1 MHPQLNDLE
10 AKKSPVKITG
20 CSNKI
25 NLYTQEDDVV
35 IKENKTVFEDNQ
47 EVIPY
52 TSNGKRRERIQ
63 NQYEFVEL
71 LPSDICDLTE
81 NKDCPNCRKLKM

>member
-1 MHPQLNDLE
+1 M
-10 AKKSPVKITG
+10 
-20 CSNKI
+20 
-25 NLYTQEDDVV
+25 

-52 TSNGKRRERIQ
+52 TSNEKRRERVQ

-71 LPSDICDLTE
+71 SPSDICNLTE
-81 NKDCPNCRKLKM
+81 KKDCPNCRKLKM